1 MKRYE
6 VYWGGFLLGRL
17 TVDGEKHKYEVVAE
31 TIDKVTKSLI
41 LDPAVEKSYDGEVI
55 PFFKSLIEASDGKA
69 SDMYRLA
76 EVKSFEK
83 SSAWLAQLFFI

>member
-1 MKRYE
+1 MKKYE

-17 TVDGEKHKYEVVAE
+17 TVEGEKYKYEAIEE
-31 TIDKVTKSLI
+31 TIDSITKSLI
-41 LDPAVEKSYDGEVI
+41 LDPAVEKSHDGESI
-55 PFFKSLIEASDGKA
+55 QFFKSRIEAPDENA

-83 SSAWLAQLFFI
+83 SSA